1 MFHFTAKG
9 KPAPAR
15 SSVQR
20 PASGAG
26 CCFSGHNPRVHSHAG
41 QLKRGIVLAGLAALL
56 FGVTAPLLKHA
67 SEGVGTFFA
76 GSLVYLGAALAAGL
90 MAALRSSRD
99 SAPSVPR
106 GSRARIAVVALL
118 GAVVAPALLVAGLRR
133 TDGATASL
141 LLALEAPFTIALA
154 RVSLREYVGARVGAA
169 AVLITAGAAVLV
181 GTSFTSSATLL
192 GVGLV
197 AAAALAW
204 AFDNLGSR
212 ALADLDPLHV
222 VAAKGFLGAAMS
234 GIVAVATGDAAPTL
248 AHAAALLLVGAFGYG
263 VSLQLYLRAQHI
275 VGAARTASM
284 FATAPF
290 FGVAVAFVAGAP
302 WLGPAFPVAAVLVAA
317 GVALHLAE
325 RHQHPHH
332 HDALDHEHMHRHD
345 DGHHDHVHD
354 PMPLGPHSHR
364 HTHAA
369 VSHAHEHSEDLHHRH
384 EHGSLP
390 VPSPRPRGE
399 G

>member
-1 MFHFTAKG
+1 V
-9 KPAPAR
+9 R
-15 SSVQR
+15 SH
-20 PASGAG
+20 G
-26 CCFSGHNPRVHSHAG
+26 G

-90 MAALRSSRD
+90 MAALRSSPD
-99 SAPSVPR
+99 GAPSVPH

-154 RVSLREYVGARVGAA
+154 RVSLREYVGTRVTAA
-169 AVLITAGAAVLV
+169 ALLISAGAAVLV
-181 GTSFTSSATLL
+181 GTSFTSSATLV

-234 GIVAVATGDAAPTL
+234 GIVAVASGDSAATL
-248 AHAAALLLVGAFGYG
+248 ARAGALLLVGAFGYG
-263 VSLQLYLRAQHI
+263 VSLQLYLRAQRI

-302 WLGPAFPVAAVLVAA
+302 WLGLAFPVAAVLVAA

-325 RHQHPHH
+325 RHEHPHH
-332 HDALDHEHMHRHD
+332 HAAIDHEHMHAHD
-345 DGHHDHVHD
+345 DGHHQHRHD
-354 PMPLGPHSHR
+354 PMPSGPHSHR

-369 VSHAHEHSEDLHHRH
+369 TSHAHEHSEDVHHRH
-384 EHGSLP
+384 EHADGGAKEP
-390 VPSPRPRGE
+390 DE
-399 G
+399 A

>member
-1 MFHFTAKG
+1 M
-9 KPAPAR
+9 
-15 SSVQR
+15 
-20 PASGAG
+20 
-26 CCFSGHNPRVHSHAG
+26 HSPGG
-41 QLKRGIVLAGLAALL
+41 QLKRGIALAGLAALL
-56 FGVTAPLLKHA
+56 FGVTAPLLKRA

-90 MAALRSSRD
+90 IAALRSSGENT
-99 SAPSVPR
+99 PSVPR
-106 GSRARIAVVALL
+106 GSRARIAAVALL

-141 LLALEAPFTIALA
+141 LLALEAPFTIVLA
-154 RVSLREYVGARVGAA
+154 RALLREFVGSRVTAA
-169 AVLITAGAAVLV
+169 AVLITVGAAVLV
-181 GTSFTSSATLL
+181 GTSFTSAPTLL
-192 GVGLV
+192 GVALI

-204 AFDNLGSR
+204 ALDNLVSR

-234 GIVAVATGDAAPTL
+234 SIVAIAAGDAPPPIAKAL
-248 AHAAALLLVGAFGYG
+248 ALLLLGAFGYG
-263 VSLQLYLRAQHI
+263 VSLRLYLRAQHI

-302 WLGPAFPVAAVLVAA
+302 SPRLGPAFPLAAALVAA
-317 GVALHLAE
+317 GVVLHLSE
-325 RHQHPHH
+325 RHEHPHH
-332 HDALDHEHMHRHD
+332 HDAVDHEHTHDHD

-354 PMPLGPHSHR
+354 PMPRGPHSHR

-369 VSHAHEHSEDLHHRH
+369 MSHAHEHSEDLHHRH
-384 EHGSLP
+384 EHATKP
-390 VPSPRPRGE
+390 IDRG
-399 G
+399 